1 MPDSTM
7 ARRGRAQIALAAV
20 VALIISSFGAV
31 NAPLAGADTAP
42 PNPGTPRTVSADV
55 LPTVQVNGVVWD
67 QVIVGNRVYVAGNFT
82 SARPAGSAPG
92 TNETSRRH
100 LLAFDITTGALIGS
114 WAPTLNAQA
123 RTIAASADGARIFVA
138 GDFTTVNGVS
148 RSRLA
153 AIDATT
159 GALITGFNPSPN
171 GRVAELVV
179 SGNTLYLGGVFS
191 VVANRTRQRI
201 AAVDATSG
209 GLLAWAPAVN
219 DEVMAITVPPGSGKV
234 VLGGRFSTINGATN
248 RGMGAV
254 SASTG
259 ATLAWPANQIIVNWG
274 PDASIWS
281 LNSDGPNVY
290 GTGYTYM
297 RGNGGEGNFEGTFG
311 ADTATGQLKWV
322 NGCRGDTY
330 DAVPV
335 GNVLYHVSH
344 HHDCA
349 MVGGL
354 PQTNPWTFQRAG
366 ANTTYA
372 AGTNNGGRFSG
383 RPAAQLLH
391 WLPELQPGTFTGK
404 TQAAWT
410 VEADSRYVVLGGE
423 FPRVNNT
430 AQAGLVRFA
439 VPEMAP
445 NRDGPRS
452 SSTLTPALSGP
463 SSGTVR
469 VRWQT
474 TWDRDNARLTY
485 EVLRGS
491 TAANSVV
498 VATRTADTT
507 WWSRPT
513 ITVDDTTAPAG
524 TSQTYRIRVRD
535 PLGNSLTSS
544 PSTITVPGTAT
555 STTTTTTTT
564 TTVPPTAGTFASD
577 SFSRTLTSGWGSA
590 EVGGA
595 WTVSSTSGFS
605 VGDGTGRMT
614 VGAGAARQAVLGAAA
629 STSTGA
635 TATVVMNQPPTGGG
649 IFTALIGRHVS
660 NGNDYRL
667 KLRSAS
673 TGVVTAQLVR
683 TVSGGETVVQSATVP
698 NVTLAAGVRLR
709 MRLQVVGTNPT
720 QLYARVWRDGTVEPG
735 SWLLQATDSTS
746 ALQRSGGLGFWSYVS
761 GSATSV
767 PVTLSFD
774 NLVASTVSS
783 PGVAAA
789 GLVADEPT
797 PVPADEPAPAPEPAT
812 NTGEVTK

>member
-1 MPDSTM
+1 MPDPTM
-7 ARRGRAQIALAAV
+7 TLQPRARIALAAV
-20 VALIISSFGAV
+20 VALLISSFGAT

-42 PNPGTPRTVSADV
+42 PNPSTPKTVSSDL

-82 SARPAGSAPG
+82 AARPPGAAPG
-92 TNETSRRH
+92 TNETSRSH

-114 WAPTLNAQA
+114 WAPSANAQA
-123 RTIAASADGARIFVA
+123 RSIAASADGSRIFVA
-138 GDFTTVNGVS
+138 GDFTSVNGVA
-148 RSRLA
+148 RNRLA
-153 AIDATT
+153 AIDAAT
-159 GALITGFNPSPN
+159 GAVIGSFNPSPN

-191 VVANRTRQRI
+191 VVGGRTRHRV

-209 GLLAWAPAVN
+209 AVSSWAPAV
-219 DEVMAITVPPGSGKV
+219 DAEVMAITVPPGSGKV
-234 VLGGRFSTINGATN
+234 VLGGRFTTINGATN

-259 ATLAWPANQIIVNWG
+259 ATLPWPVNQIIVNWG
-274 PDASIWS
+274 QDASIWS
-281 LNSDGPNVY
+281 LNNDGATVY
-290 GTGYTYM
+290 GTGYTYLG
-297 RGNGGEGNFEGTFG
+297 RNGGSGNFEGVF
-311 ADTATGQLKWV
+311 AAETATGQLKWV

-372 AGTNNGGRFSG
+372 ARINNGGLFNT
-383 RPAAQLLH
+383 RPAAEILH
-391 WLPELQPGTFTGK
+391 WLPELQAGTFTGK

-423 FPRVNNT
+423 FPRVNNV
-430 AQAGLVRFA
+430 AQAGLARF
-439 VPEMAP
+439 VIPSMAP
-445 NRDGPRS
+445 NADGPRS
-452 SSTLTPALSGP
+452 SSTLTPALSGV

-469 VRWQT
+469 VQWQT

-491 TAANSVV
+491 TVANSVL

-507 WWSRPT
+507 WWNRPT
-513 ITVDDTTAPAG
+513 LTVDDTSAPAG

-544 PSTITVPGTAT
+544 ASTITVPGTAS

-564 TTVPPTAGTFASD
+564 TTAPPSPGGTFASD
-577 SFSRTLTSGWGSA
+577 TFSRTLTSGWGSA
-590 EVGGA
+590 EAGGP

-605 VGDGTGRMT
+605 VGDGTGRMAM
-614 VGAGAARQAVLGAAA
+614 GAGAGRQAVLAGAT

-635 TATVVMNQPPTGGG
+635 TATVVSNQPPTGGG
-649 IFTALIGRHVS
+649 LFAALIGRSVS
-660 NGNDYRL
+660 SGNDYRL
-667 KLRSAS
+667 KLRAAS

-683 TVSGGETVVQSATVP
+683 TVSGAETVLQSATVP
-698 NVTLAAGVRLR
+698 DVTMAAGVRLR

-720 QLYARVWRDGTVEPG
+720 QLLARVWRDGTTEPG
-735 SWLLQATDSTS
+735 SWLLQTTDSTA
-746 ALQRSGGLGFWSYVS
+746 ALQGSGGVGFWSYVS

-767 PVTLSFD
+767 PVTFSFD
-774 NLVASTVSS
+774 NLVAATVTTA
-783 PGVAAA
+783 GVNAAA
-789 GLVADEPT
+789 LAVD
-797 PVPADEPAPAPEPAT
+797 DPAPAT
-812 NTGEVTK
+812 DTGEVTK